1 MPPYTTI
8 IKRGLLV
15 VGIVILI
22 LFIATLDFQSI
33 VESMQAL
40 KQSALLLLVGITL
53 LLTFLNIAI
62 KAYRWK
68 ILVYKTSG
76 VTIPILFSFNSIL
89 AGVAAASF
97 LPGRIEMV
105 KPLLL
110 KTEYDVPLSKSFSA
124 LVLDR
129 VLDLLFLI
137 LILAVCLLFIPLPGF
152 ISFTAIAILAGMVII
167 ATLAFILFPQ
177 PILTLFNRIIQLFPF
192 SDHFKAKT
200 NHFMA
205 EIILSFTILASRKAA
220 LLLGIS
226 SLLANVLEVVR
237 FYYLLQLLGIPASLA
252 LTGFVFTVSI
262 LLGIITAI
270 PGGIGVTELS
280 AATIIEKTLFTPG
293 SLTKTAVL
301 LDRIISY
308 YFIILLGALILI
320 FQGYFL
326 KVKRIVS

>member
-1 MPPYTTI
+1 MPNYTTI

-15 VGIVILI
+15 VGIAILI
-22 LFIATLDFQSI
+22 FFIATLDFQSI
-33 VESMQAL
+33 MESMQAL
-40 KQSALLLLVGITL
+40 QLSAWLLLVGVTL

-76 VTIPILFSFNSIL
+76 ITIPILFSFNSIL

-129 VLDLLFLI
+129 VLDLLFI
-137 LILAVCLLFIPLPGF
+137 IIILAVCLLFIPRPDF
-152 ISFTAIAILAGMVII
+152 ISFTAIAILSGMVII
-167 ATLAFILFPQ
+167 ATMGFILFPR
-177 PILTLFNRIIQLFPF
+177 PLLTLFNRIIQLFPF
-192 SDHFKAKT
+192 SDNFKAKT
-200 NHFMA
+200 NHFMT
-205 EIILSFTILASRKAA
+205 EIILSFTLLASRKAA

-226 SLLANVLEVVR
+226 SLLANALEVVR
-237 FYYLLQLLGIPASLA
+237 FYYLLQILGIPVSIA

-326 KVKRIVS
+326 KVKKIIS